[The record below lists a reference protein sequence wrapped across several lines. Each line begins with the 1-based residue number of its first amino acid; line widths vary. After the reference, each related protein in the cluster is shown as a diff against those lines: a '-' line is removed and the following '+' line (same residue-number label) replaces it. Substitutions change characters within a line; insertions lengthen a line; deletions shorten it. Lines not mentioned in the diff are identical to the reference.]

1 MRKSENRQR
10 ILTDKIL
17 NFCLFFYSFFFINLK
32 VCAFLCYYA
41 QYFGGFGGLRIRRI
55 KRQNEKIILNYR
67 FSQNV
72 LITPQKRS
80 DPGGPARDENRIMK
94 NPGFEDRDKQGG

>member
-1 MRKSENRQR
+1 MSQSKSNCISEKIR
-10 ILTDKIL
+10 ITH
-17 NFCLFFYSFFFINLK
+17 N
-32 VCAFLCYYA
+32 CYYA

-55 KRQNEKIILNYR
+55 KRQNEKISLNNR

-80 DPGGPARDENRIMK
+80 DPGGPARDGNGIMK